1 MTPASPWSQ
10 TGTWELI
17 MPPGVSSPAQSRL
30 VSLRLPFEMFLLSF
44 SSHFTCDHPLGVIH
58 FVHIIRWCMKNKYLI
73 THFVVICLGTEM
85 SLQSLLGLK
94 SGIEVVECL
103 SAICNFPIHFH
114 FPPKK
119 KAGRHQILTVWPK
132 SSIFSL
138 CCGMER
144 LLDITPLT
152 RLWSN
157 FRQGR
162 KRDHFKAFHFISIH
176 TCAFW
181 AYLVDY

>member
-119 KAGRHQILTVWPK
+119 KRQAGTRYWQCDLKAASFHYVAAWRDCSTSRH
-132 SSIFSL
+132 
-138 CCGMER
+138 
-144 LLDITPLT
+144 
-152 RLWSN
+152 
-157 FRQGR
+157 
-162 KRDHFKAFHFISIH
+162 
-176 TCAFW
+176 
-181 AYLVDY
+181 